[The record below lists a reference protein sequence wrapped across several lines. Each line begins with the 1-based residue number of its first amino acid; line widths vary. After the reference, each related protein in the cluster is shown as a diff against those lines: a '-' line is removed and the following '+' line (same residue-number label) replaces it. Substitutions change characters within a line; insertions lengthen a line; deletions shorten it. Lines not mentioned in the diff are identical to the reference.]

1 MNWVVLSL
9 ASSFFFAVVSALDKI
24 LIQRYMPSFRVFIVL
39 VGLCQFGLAIFA
51 IPLAEFSGYGID
63 TALISLVSGVLSGV
77 YLAILFWVMRTQDVS
92 RVVPVT
98 STHTIFV
105 AILAMVFLQEFI
117 STLAWVGIVVTM
129 IGAALMSLGPTM
141 RESERDQNQIIPF
154 LVLLVSSFAFGLSQF
169 LSKVVADDIDI
180 WSLFMWRAL
189 GMGVSLVG
197 FLFRPR
203 IMPDLINTIRSP
215 VPIGL
220 TVLTEG
226 VLVLGAVFLTLWAIY
241 SGPIS
246 LVVAVMSVRPLFVF
260 ILGIALSLGISRVL
274 DEPLEGKILAA
285 KLVAIVLTI
294 GGVVAVSIN

>member
-1 MNWVVLSL
+1 MNWIVLSL
-9 ASSFFFAVVSALDKI
+9 ASALFFAVISALDKV
-24 LIQRYMPSFRVFIVL
+24 LIQKYMPSFRVFIVL
-39 VGLCQFGLAIFA
+39 VGLCQFGLAIVA
-51 IPLAEFSGYGID
+51 IPLAEFSGYGMD
-63 TALISLVSGVLSGV
+63 TLLISAGSGVLSGV
-77 YLAILFWVMRTQDVS
+77 YLAMMFWVMRTQDVS

-105 AILAMVFLQEFI
+105 AILAMVFLQEVI
-117 STLAWVGIVVTM
+117 SALAWVGIVVTM

-154 LVLLVSSFAFGLSQF
+154 LLLLVASFAFGLSQF
-169 LSKVVADDIDI
+169 LSKVVAEDIDI
-180 WSLFMWRAL
+180 WSLFMWRAV
-189 GMGVSLVG
+189 GMGITLSGCLY
-197 FLFRPR
+197 RPR
-203 IMPDLINTIRSP
+203 ILPDLIRTIRSP

-241 SGPIS
+241 SGPVS
-246 LVVAVMSVRPLFVF
+246 LVVTVMAVRPLFVF

-285 KLVAIVLTI
+285 KLAAIVLTI

>member
-1 MNWVVLSL
+1 MNWIVLSL
-9 ASSFFFAVVSALDKI
+9 ASALFFAVISALDKI
-24 LIQRYMPSFRVFIVL
+24 LIQKYMPSFRVFIVL
-39 VGLCQFGLAIFA
+39 VGLCQFGLAIVAVPF
-51 IPLAEFSGYGID
+51 AEFSGYGFD
-63 TALISLVSGVLSGV
+63 TTLISFVSGVLSGI
-77 YLAILFWVMRTQDVS
+77 YLAMMFWVMRTQDVS

-105 AILAMVFLQEFI
+105 AILAMVFLQEYI
-117 STLAWVGIVVTM
+117 SALAWGGIVVTM

-154 LVLLVSSFAFGLSQF
+154 LLLLVASFAFGLSQF
-169 LSKVVADDIDI
+169 LSKVVAEDIDI
-180 WSLFMWRAL
+180 WSLFMWRAV
-189 GMGVSLVG
+189 GMGITLG
-197 FLFRPR
+197 GCLFRPR
-203 IMPDLINTIRSP
+203 ILPDLIKTIRSP

-226 VLVLGAVFLTLWAIY
+226 VLVLGAVILTLWAIY
-241 SGPIS
+241 SGPVS
-246 LVVAVMSVRPLFVF
+246 LVVTVMAVRPLFVF

-274 DEPLEGKILAA
+274 DEPLEGKILVA

>member
-1 MNWVVLSL
+1 MNWIVLSL
-9 ASSFFFAVVSALDKI
+9 ASAFFFAVISALDKI

-39 VGLCQFGLAIFA
+39 VGLCQFGLAIVA
-51 IPLAEFSGYGID
+51 MPLASFSGYGLD
-63 TALISLVSGVLSGV
+63 SLLISFASGVLSGI
-77 YLAILFWVMRTQDVS
+77 YLAMMFWVMRTQDVS

-117 STLAWVGIVVTM
+117 STLAWVGIVITM

-141 RESERDQNQIIPF
+141 RESERNQNQLIPF
-154 LVLLVSSFAFGLSQF
+154 ALLLAASFAFGLSQF
-169 LSKVVADDIDI
+169 FSKVVADDIDI
-180 WSLFMWRAL
+180 WSLFMWRAV
-189 GMGVSLVG
+189 GMGLTLSG
-197 FLFRPR
+197 CLFRPR
-203 IMPDLINTIRSP
+203 IMPDLIRTIRSP

-241 SGPIS
+241 SGPVS
-246 LVVAVMSVRPLFVF
+246 LVVTVMAVRPLFVF
-260 ILGIALSLGISRVL
+260 ILGIALSLGVSRVL

-285 KLVAIVLTI
+285 KLAAIVLTI
-294 GGVVAVSIN
+294 GGVIAVSIN